1 MEVFEQII
9 TSFAIVGLVLATL
22 ISYLKVNKIWV
33 RKHVKEVSESVSVVA
48 AFLSLFTT
56 MPFLVKALLI
66 DQDYV
71 TAGKWFISL
80 VVFFVMVSIGI
91 GVWARKGER
100 LGFWKMLK
108 QSLLTE
114 RGELTYLI
122 QSFTKPKEAES
133 ILRILQLVSAV
144 DHNLDEKEL
153 QIIESVAKPWGIQP
167 KEIVGASAG
176 DFDSDIETVR
186 QAFVDYL
193 AKKPPR
199 RQASK
204 VFDLVRFLI
213 QADKKVTHEEQLI
226 LEELTH
232 IVKGYLDQEYTANV
246 IYEVLVVPQDTA
258 ERSAIAEELG
268 IADLK
273 ERAGGEAYVAGAYF
287 SEMFAEEVCHRYRN
301 LNHFSTV
308 EARTE

>member
-167 KEIVGASAG
+167 KEIVGARRTPTCVPARRGARRCTPCSEGHFHKRFDTRWVPNGTGQSNRSRPPG
-176 DFDSDIETVR
+176 DLF
-186 QAFVDYL
+186 
-193 AKKPPR
+193 
-199 RQASK
+199 
-204 VFDLVRFLI
+204 
-213 QADKKVTHEEQLI
+213 QL
-226 LEELTH
+226 
-232 IVKGYLDQEYTANV
+232 QW
-246 IYEVLVVPQDTA
+246 
-258 ERSAIAEELG
+258 
-268 IADLK
+268 
-273 ERAGGEAYVAGAYF
+273 
-287 SEMFAEEVCHRYRN
+287 
-301 LNHFSTV
+301 
-308 EARTE
+308 